1 MTGVGRP
8 PGNYFHKKKMFFSW
22 IWNYWWEEFIVPV
35 GGKVLESENIQY
47 ADGTRL
53 NVVWFANGTVQF
65 VDDPDK

>member
-1 MTGVGRP
+1 
-8 PGNYFHKKKMFFSW
+8 MFFSW